1 MLQTL
6 LERIVMS
13 FSKQIKYLL
22 LALGISFLV
31 FGLFISV
38 NYAFRMNNDINWS
51 EKYLLYDLG
60 FMLFGVA
67 FELLGLGLIVLGKK

>member
-1 MLQTL
+1 
-6 LERIVMS
+6 MS
-13 FSKQIKYLL
+13 FSKQIKNLL

-38 NYAFRMNNDINWS
+38 NYAFRMNYDINWG

-60 FMLFGVA
+60 FMVFGVA